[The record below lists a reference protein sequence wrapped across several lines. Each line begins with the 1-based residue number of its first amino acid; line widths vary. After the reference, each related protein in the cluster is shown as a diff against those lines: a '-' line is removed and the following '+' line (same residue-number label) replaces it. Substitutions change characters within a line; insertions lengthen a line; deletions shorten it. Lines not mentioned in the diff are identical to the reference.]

1 MNHNTLE
8 FSDGML
14 NWVYSE
20 LIDGDLSQE
29 AHLKVQKILKERL
42 RIQDIF

>member
-1 MNHNTLE
+1 MERMNHNTLE

-20 LIDGDLSQE
+20 LIDGDLS
-29 AHLKVQKILKERL
+29 
-42 RIQDIF
+42 